1 MPDRSGRESDV
12 SRWSYLILVVVE
24 AGENVSDQSWV
35 ACDTCLVSQREM
47 PTAGFLSE
55 LPAVCSGPSAMLRS
69 SLKVTH
75 FPTIYARTKNKYQ
88 TSLPVRQPLLW
99 LRTSTISTTV
109 QSTSADTFSL
119 VTGEDHEASDM

>member
-47 PTAGFLSE
+47 PTAGFLS
-55 LPAVCSGPSAMLRS
+55 ASSRVFRS
-69 SLKVTH
+69 QRHVAFKLEGH
-75 FPTIYARTKNKYQ
+75 
-88 TSLPVRQPLLW
+88 SLPNDIC
-99 LRTSTISTTV
+99 TY
-109 QSTSADTFSL
+109 
-119 VTGEDHEASDM
+119 